1 MKYIEKLQI
10 TFFLSRSKRIT
21 YFNIGW
27 TSINKSCIK
36 YGCLMMM
43 INCFVEWLIDKRR
56 LILFPAGT
64 IVRESHHSKSLTYG
78 VQDLDL
84 RRTRVQASLNKIT
97 QH

>member
-56 LILFPAGT
+56 LILFPVGT
-64 IVRESHHSKSLTYG
+64 IVRESHHSKSLTHRE
-78 VQDLDL
+78 QNLDL

-97 QH
+97 QQ

>member
-27 TSINKSCIK
+27 SSINKSCVK

-64 IVRESHHSKSLTYG
+64 IVRESLTYG
-78 VQDLDL
+78 VQDLNL

-97 QH
+97 QQ